1 MNEID
6 ISCPSSWS
14 CLCSRQMKSMLWCFP
29 ASTVVLWRASVLAFS
44 RVSSESICS
53 FVIRLAPECQQQCGL
68 RSFGPAWCYSHS
80 S

>member
-29 ASTVVLWRASVLAFS
+29 ASAVVLWRASVWPSQGSVQSPFAAL
-44 RVSSESICS
+44 
-53 FVIRLAPECQQQCGL
+53 
-68 RSFGPAWCYSHS
+68 
-80 S
+80 